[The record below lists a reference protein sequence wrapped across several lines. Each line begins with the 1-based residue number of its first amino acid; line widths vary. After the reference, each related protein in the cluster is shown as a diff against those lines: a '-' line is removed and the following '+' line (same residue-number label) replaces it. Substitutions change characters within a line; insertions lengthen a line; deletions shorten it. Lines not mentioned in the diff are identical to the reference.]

1 MMKADFWRKRWVEGQ
16 IGWHR
21 QSVNPQ
27 LEKWWPQ
34 LGARSGAPV
43 LMPLAGK
50 SLDVHWLMDQAHP
63 VLAVELSEIATAEFF
78 AEANVQPR
86 VDRIGQFERSTAD
99 GLSFLSGD
107 IFELDARCMQDFKQ
121 QQKSLNQPGDDS
133 QQPWAWYDR
142 AALVALPPET
152 RQRYMRHLAQLLP
165 PHSVGLLLSFEY
177 PQHET
182 DGPPFAVEEQE
193 VRRLCDG
200 LFECELLEREI
211 LLDPQQP
218 PSAKELL
225 VKPNRY
231 VEKGMTRAA
240 EAIYR
245 LQRMP

>member
-1 MMKADFWRKRWVEGQ
+1 MNADFWRKRWSEGQ

-34 LGARSGAPV
+34 LEIPAAAPV

-50 SLDVHWLMDQAHP
+50 SLDVHWLLDQAHS
-63 VLAVELSEIATAEFF
+63 VLAVELSEIAIAEFF
-78 AEANVQPR
+78 AEADLQPG
-86 VDRIGQFERSTAD
+86 VDQVGQFERSTAHA
-99 GLSFLSGD
+99 LRFLKGD
-107 IFELDARCMQDFKQ
+107 IFDLDAHCMQDFRQ
-121 QQKSLNQPGDDS
+121 QQKPKNPPTDDS

-152 RQRYMRHLAQLLP
+152 RPRYMQHLAQLLP
-165 PHSVGLLLSFEY
+165 PLSLGLLLSFEY

-182 DGPPFAVEEQE
+182 DGPPFAVEEVE

-200 LFECELLEREI
+200 LFECELLEREV

-218 PSAKELL
+218 PSAEELL

-231 VEKGMTRAA
+231 VEKGLTRAA
-240 EAIYR
+240 ETIYR
-245 LQRMP
+245 LQRMA